1 MADSVEAAELVDL
14 REPNLDEER
23 EKEVQTILD
32 VLKAPS
38 ASEQARKRK
47 LSVNP
52 GNRRATK
59 AKSASYEPKVSAKE
73 RVEEFR
79 EETLR
84 AHDDGIFC
92 EACKEVV
99 AVKKSNLKAHIS
111 SKKHELNKEKLKKT
125 NKREEDIAKA
135 LQKYDQ
141 EKHPKGDTS
150 NINKG
155 VTGEGSAGVPEER
168 HPSESYR
175 VLPRYF

>member
-1 MADSVEAAELVDL
+1 M
-14 REPNLDEER
+14 NKQG
-23 EKEVQTILD
+23 KENFLSTQEIGEQQKRSRLPTSQKFL
-32 VLKAPS
+32 PS
-38 ASEQARKRK
+38 
-47 LSVNP
+47 
-52 GNRRATK
+52 
-59 AKSASYEPKVSAKE
+59 

-155 VTGEGSAGVPEER
+155 VTSEGSAGVPEER